1 MLNVSDEWRQ
11 TYPDARIGILTL
23 SNISNPASHPLLD
36 KEKAEL
42 EADLRTL
49 FKDQA
54 ELKSLEPI
62 KAYQAYYKRFRK
74 TYHVQHQLESV
85 VFKGKSIPRVAALVE
100 AMFME
105 ELRNSLLT
113 AGHDLDLVQLPIA
126 VDVATGDEK
135 YIRLNGQEQILKAG
149 DIKISDSQGV
159 IGCII
164 YGPDRRTMI
173 GPSTRRAMFVVYGVP
188 GIAERPIVQ
197 HLQGIAANAKMIA
210 PDAQVDLIKV
220 FGGD

>member
-1 MLNVSDEWRQ
+1 MLRISNEWRQ
-11 TYPDARIGILTL
+11 TYPDARVGILAM
-23 SNISNPASHPLLD
+23 SNVSNPASHPLLD
-36 KEKAEL
+36 KEKADL
-42 EADLRTL
+42 ETDLRTL
-49 FKDQA
+49 FKDPA

-85 VFKGKSIPRVAALVE
+85 VFKGKSIPKVAALVE

-113 AGHDLDLVQLPIA
+113 AGHDLDLVKLPIE
-126 VDVATGDEK
+126 VGVAKGDEQ
-135 YIRLNGQEQILKAG
+135 YVRLNGQDQILKAG
-149 DIKISDSQGV
+149 DIKVSDSQGV

-188 GIAERPIVQ
+188 EIGERPILQ
-197 HLQGIAANAKMIA
+197 HLQGIEANVKMFS
-210 PDAQVDLIKV
+210 PEAQVELIRV
-220 FGGD
+220 FGGE

>member
-1 MLNVSDEWRQ
+1 MLTISDDWKK
-11 TYPDARIGILTL
+11 TYPDTRVGILTM
-23 SNISNPASHPLLD
+23 NDVSNPDFHPLLD

-42 EADLRTL
+42 EADLKTL
-49 FKDQA
+49 FKDPA
-54 ELKSLEPI
+54 ELKSLDPI
-62 KAYQAYYKRFRK
+62 KAYQDYYKRFKK

-113 AGHDLDLVQLPIA
+113 AGHDLDLVQLPIQ
-126 VDVATGDEK
+126 VDVAKGDEK
-135 YIRLNGQEQILKAG
+135 YVRINGQEQILKAG
-149 DIKISDSQGV
+149 DIKISDSREV

-173 GPSTRRAMFVVYGVP
+173 GPSTKRVLFIVYGVP
-188 GIAERPIVQ
+188 GVAEKPILQ
-197 HLQGIAANAKMIA
+197 HLRGIEANVKMVA
-210 PDAQVDLIKV
+210 PDAQVELIKV
-220 FGGD
+220 FGAE

>member
-1 MLNVSDEWRQ
+1 MLKVSDEWRQ

-135 YIRLNGQEQILKAG
+135 YIRLDGQEQILKAG